1 MICSQFFIF
10 LKVESCKSIN
20 LVLLLI
26 KLNSL
31 VSSTIMR
38 LNVLLLFFFFAS
50 CILVPQWMN
59 LGCEDN
65 HKYLFSDV
73 VHSWFDAV
81 AECQLYG
88 GWLLSLGSLEE
99 QNCLLRY
106 GQSQGLDAWYWTDGR
121 VLFLLTLNFPVT
133 LVKTT

>member
-1 MICSQFFIF
+1 MLEMRTHIIIF
-10 LKVESCKSIN
+10 SCITC
-20 LVLLLI
+20 L
-26 KLNSL
+26 L
-31 VSSTIMR
+31 VSCDE
-38 LNVLLLFFFFAS
+38 V
-50 CILVPQWMN
+50 VDWVN
-59 LGCEDN
+59 LECEDN

-106 GQSQGLDAWYWTDGR
+106 GQSQGLDAWYWTDGIR
-121 VLFLLTLNFPVT
+121 LSKCQNFISKPTL
-133 LVKTT
+133 KD